1 MQKLILLIALFNIP
15 VYAQN
20 VIPNFQQVVLNQ
32 RSETKST
39 TVEDIKSFDF
49 STGYSLTVGG
59 ENVESST
66 GFVTPSG
73 WTKVDTTVQGTGTTY
88 VSPNLDTKP
97 TFSIIEEGQP
107 FMYYETT
114 DRIIMEDGYA
124 LLKED
129 AGESVHTF
137 VPIGPTFRT
146 LNKIAFQNCYKI
158 SYYLLD

>member
-20 VIPNFQQVVLNQ
+20 VIPNFQQGVLSQ

-66 GFVTPSG
+66 GFVNPSG

-107 FMYYETT
+107 FMYYETFEGGGLRNYTHIQRTTEIENIT
-114 DRIIMEDGYA
+114 DTT
-124 LLKED
+124 
-129 AGESVHTF
+129 STF
-137 VPIGPTFRT
+137 S
-146 LNKIAFQNCYKI
+146 Q
-158 SYYLLD
+158 